1 MHKKL
6 FIPGPVEVD
15 QDVLDQMARPLIGH
29 RTKEASELQ
38 RSISDKLKKLFYT
51 NNEILLSTSSGT
63 GLMEGA
69 VRSCTRKRAAVFST
83 GAFGNKWYEIA
94 IANGIEADL
103 YQSEPGKPIT
113 ADIVEKALATGKY
126 DLITLTHN
134 ETSTGVMNPVSE
146 ISKVIEKYEDIVYCL
161 DTVSSAGG
169 VKIPVDEWGVDI
181 CIASTQKALGV
192 PPGMSICTI
201 SKKALEVAKTVKNRG
216 FYFDLLKLHEAII
229 KKDYQYP
236 STPSISHMYALDYQ
250 LDKIFEEGLENRY
263 ARHEEMANY
272 VRTWAKK
279 HFELFADENY
289 ASITLTNVKNSSNID
304 VSSLVSQLDDR
315 GYLISNGYGILKNK
329 AFRIGH
335 MAETRLDDI
344 KELLGVIE
352 DILKL

>member
-113 ADIVEKALATGKY
+113 ADIVEKALDTGKY

-192 PPGMSICTI
+192 PPGMSLCTI
-201 SKKALEVAKTVKNRG
+201 SKKALEAAKTVKNRG

-304 VSSLVSQLDDR
+304 VSSLVSELDDR